1 MIVYFTMQYNIAAS
15 WLNNSRYLWHKFA
28 TGIYRLEANDIIT
41 KKHAVGPKAANP
53 RGLRIESPNICEPI
67 CMRSQKIKFFL
78 ALSY

>member
-1 MIVYFTMQYNIAAS
+1 MQYNIVGN
-15 WLNNSRYLWHKFA
+15 WLNNSRFA
-28 TGIYRLEANDIIT
+28 TGIYRLEANGIIT

-53 RGLRIESPNICEPI
+53 KGLVTEFPNIRRPI